1 MVCGLPFPSLLGCCH
16 HFCDALPLQ
25 KTGVTEFRAK
35 AHRKVRGRMRRRQRR
50 ERKKGNSKRVEGG
63 LGKAEEDLE

>member
-1 MVCGLPFPSLLGCCH
+1 
-16 HFCDALPLQ
+16 
-25 KTGVTEFRAK
+25 
-35 AHRKVRGRMRRRQRR
+35 MRRRQRR